1 MGDLAWK
8 GKAFLRMTLEMVLRP
23 LHSHINMC
31 MHMYTCTYRNI
42 YTQRCTHTHIQR
54 RMSMMVHTYNE
65 HLGGRSRLIAINLRR
80 VVYLES
86 SRLTRATCKTMH

>member
-1 MGDLAWK
+1 
-8 GKAFLRMTLEMVLRP
+8 
-23 LHSHINMC
+23 
-31 MHMYTCTYRNI
+31 
-42 YTQRCTHTHIQR
+42 
-54 RMSMMVHTYNE
+54 MSMMVHTYNE

>member
-42 YTQRCTHTHIQR
+42 YTQRCTHTH
-54 RMSMMVHTYNE
+54 TYNVE
-65 HLGGRSRLIAINLRR
+65 
-80 VVYLES
+80 
-86 SRLTRATCKTMH
+86 